1 MVHHTQT
8 EEDTNM
14 KTTGVLG
21 NFHKPDDIVHAASKT
36 HEAGYKQFDCFV
48 PYPIHGL
55 DRAMG
60 VKRTILPYISFTG
73 AVTGLA
79 TAIGLQA
86 WTGAVDYKLNIGGKQ
101 LFAFQFS
108 IPIDFEL
115 TVLLCAISTVVGLFG
130 LCKLP
135 TWWHA
140 FQHDAGFK
148 KATDNEFVLGIY
160 ASDDRFHEE
169 SAIAF
174 MKALGAADVRVVT
187 EGNEHS

>member
-1 MVHHTQT
+1 M
-8 EEDTNM
+8 EERTDM

-21 NFHKPDDIVHAASKT
+21 NFHTPDAIVSAATKT
-36 HEAGYKQFDCFV
+36 HEAGYKEFDCFV

-73 AVTGLA
+73 AIAGLS
-79 TAIGLQA
+79 TALGLQS

-115 TVLLCAISTVVGLFG
+115 TVLLCAISTVVGLFA

-140 FQHDAGFK
+140 FQHDEGFK

-160 ASDDRFHEE
+160 ASDDRFHQE
-169 SAIAF
+169 SAVAF
-174 MKALGAADVRVVT
+174 LNSLGASDVRVIN
-187 EGNEHS
+187 EGVEHS